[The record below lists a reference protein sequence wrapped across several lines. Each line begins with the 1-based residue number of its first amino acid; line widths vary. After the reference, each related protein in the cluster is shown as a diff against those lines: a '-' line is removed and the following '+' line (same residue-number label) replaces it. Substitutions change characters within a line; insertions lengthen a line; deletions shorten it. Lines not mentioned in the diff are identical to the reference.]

1 RHKTFT
7 LCSFPLSIFCS
18 KLLFSGS
25 SMAKDGPNWDGLL
38 KWSLSHADGTRPT
51 RQLSEEDRKWFM
63 EAMQSQTL
71 DVVKRMKE
79 ITLVMQTPE
88 QVLVEHGV
96 TPDDIE
102 DLLDELQ
109 EHVESIDMA
118 NDLHSIGGLVPLLG
132 FLKNSHANIRAKA
145 ADVVSTIV
153 QNNPRSQ
160 ELVMEANG
168 LESLLSNF
176 ISDTD
181 VHARTQALSA
191 ISSLIRHNKP
201 GVTAFKLANGYAGLR
216 DAMAS
221 DSVRFQR
228 KALNLLQYLLQE
240 DDSDRSIA
248 TGLGFP
254 RLRAAGEAVGENNMF
269 AKRAEFTKGSCYT
282 CDWCWL
288 GDGSRWSS
296 SLRAVPDIYKEVKK
310 MEEEDECVE
319 NKQSTAASCSS
330 VSEGSGGGGG
340 SSFLKSSPAVA
351 SPPTVSPTHRRT
363 SGPIRRAKGGWTTE
377 EDETLRQA
385 VCTYNAKSWKKIAE
399 FFPDRTEVQCLHR
412 WQKVLNPDL
421 IKGPWTQE
429 EDEKI
434 VELVKKYGPAKWST
448 IAKSLE
454 GRIGKQCRESCY
466 IIEKGKENKS
476 EIGKTNIKKK
486 EREGNRVAIYIAT
499 ELKPTKKKKTNDSE
513 REMEGQGVYVPA
525 FRRKENAIDV
535 ERESWDELKRRI
547 NALVNKPTEDTVEVA
562 VVFVRECGALL
573 LDLSPRRFDV
583 IFDVFRRTVQEGD
596 LEFRRSNFEGYP
608 AVRDELD
615 LMDSDEKV
623 THVISLYDESD
634 PETSLDVYKPDP
646 EFHQNE
652 RKYEKLKRNIL
663 GEEVTDEQVEQE
675 DDEDE
680 RTLIQ
685 DHTETDLVSLRRTI
699 YQTIMST
706 LNFEEAGHKLLQIR
720 LEPGQEME
728 LCVMILECCAE
739 EKTYRPFYGH
749 LAQRFCLRGKTY
761 RECFENLFVQQY
773 ATVHRLETNKLKNV
787 AMFFAHVLA
796 TDALPWCV
804 LANVSLT
811 EEDTTSS
818 SRIFLKILFQE
829 LSEQMGMRALNEK
842 LQDPTMEETF
852 ESIFPKDHPK
862 NMRFSI
868 DFFTSIGLGD
878 ITEKL
883 RQLLI
888 KRQRINR

>member
-1 RHKTFT
+1 
-7 LCSFPLSIFCS
+7 
-18 KLLFSGS
+18 
-25 SMAKDGPNWDGLL
+25 MAKDGPNWDGLL

-51 RQLSEEDRKWFM
+51 RELSEEDRKWFM

-176 ISDTD
+176 TSDTD

-248 TGLGFP
+248 AGLGFP
-254 RLRAAGEAVGENNMF
+254 RVMMHLASSDDAETREAALRGLLELAREKN
-269 AKRAEFTKGSCYT
+269 
-282 CDWCWL
+282 
-288 GDGSRWSS
+288 DGSGSS
-296 SLRAVPDIYKEVKK
+296 SIEKGDEKGEEVKK
-310 MEEEDECVE
+310 MEEEEEDECVE

-340 SSFLKSSPAVA
+340 SSFLKSPPAVA

-377 EDETLRQA
+377 EDETLRRA

-454 GRIGKQCRESCY
+454 GRIGKQCRERWHNHLNPG
-466 IIEKGKENKS
+466 INKEAWTPEEELALMNAHRVHGNRWAEIAKVLPGRTDNSIKNHWNSSLKKKS
-476 EIGKTNIKKK
+476 EFYQANGALPPSAAKNGVLDSATKRPLFYQRRDSAIQINKPDEDGRHQLNSSAPL
-486 EREGNRVAIYIAT
+486 EEVVAASPLTSDQLPRPEPSPENGYHIYYKNHQT
-499 ELKPTKKKKTNDSE
+499 EYSMASE
-513 REMEGQGVYVPA
+513 ADKQRMYGYECGCSPSASPVIFFTPPPPS
-525 FRRKENAIDV
+525 RKEYFNGLRPTSP
-535 ERESWDELKRRI
+535 ESYLREAARTFPNTPSIFRKRR
-547 NALVNKPTEDTVEVA
+547 
-562 VVFVRECGALL
+562 
-573 LDLSPRRFDV
+573 
-583 IFDVFRRTVQEGD
+583 RRTVVVVSDSDNKAAKTDEETAKEAVVVVDQKVNEISESPDCEEEKEGND
-596 LEFRRSNFEGYP
+596 GSNAYNLSPPYRIRSKRTAVFKSRQLEF
-608 AVRDELD
+608 
-615 LMDSDEKV
+615 
-623 THVISLYDESD
+623 IS
-634 PETSLDVYKPDP
+634 PE
-646 EFHQNE
+646 
-652 RKYEKLKRNIL
+652 
-663 GEEVTDEQVEQE
+663 
-675 DDEDE
+675 
-680 RTLIQ
+680 
-685 DHTETDLVSLRRTI
+685 
-699 YQTIMST
+699 
-706 LNFEEAGHKLLQIR
+706 
-720 LEPGQEME
+720 
-728 LCVMILECCAE
+728 E
-739 EKTYRPFYGH
+739 EKADDDT
-749 LAQRFCLRGKTY
+749 KSS
-761 RECFENLFVQQY
+761 E
-773 ATVHRLETNKLKNV
+773 KDK
-787 AMFFAHVLA
+787 VL
-796 TDALPWCV
+796 DGGDSQLPV
-804 LANVSLT
+804 
-811 EEDTTSS
+811 
-818 SRIFLKILFQE
+818 
-829 LSEQMGMRALNEK
+829 
-842 LQDPTMEETF
+842 
-852 ESIFPKDHPK
+852 
-862 NMRFSI
+862 
-868 DFFTSIGLGD
+868 
-878 ITEKL
+878 
-883 RQLLI
+883 
-888 KRQRINR
+888 

>member
-1 RHKTFT
+1 
-7 LCSFPLSIFCS
+7 
-18 KLLFSGS
+18 
-25 SMAKDGPNWDGLL
+25 MAKDGPNWDGLL
-38 KWSLSHADGTRPT
+38 KWSLSHADGTQPT

-96 TPDDIE
+96 TPEDIE

-176 ISDTD
+176 TSDTD

-254 RLRAAGEAVGENNMF
+254 RLLAAGEAVGENNMF

-288 GDGSRWSS
+288 GDGSRWSF
-296 SLRAVPDIYKEVKK
+296 SLYLCLLPCEVKK

-434 VELVKKYGPAKWST
+434 VELVKKYGSAKWST

-454 GRIGKQCRESCY
+454 GRIGKQCRERWHNHLNPG
-466 IIEKGKENKS
+466 INKEAWTPEEEIALMNAHRVHGNKWAEIAKVLPGRTDNSIKNHWNSSLKKKS
-476 EIGKTNIKKK
+476 EFYQANGALPPSAAKNGVLDSATKRPLFYQRRDSAIQINKPDEDGKDQLKSSVPL
-486 EREGNRVAIYIAT
+486 EEVVAASPLTSDQLPRPEPSPENGYHLYYKNPQT
-499 ELKPTKKKKTNDSE
+499 EYNMASE
-513 REMEGQGVYVPA
+513 ADKQRMYGYECGCSPSASPVIFFTPPPPS
-525 FRRKENAIDV
+525 RKEYINGLRPTSP
-535 ERESWDELKRRI
+535 ESYLREAARTFPNTPSIFRKRR
-547 NALVNKPTEDTVEVA
+547 
-562 VVFVRECGALL
+562 
-573 LDLSPRRFDV
+573 
-583 IFDVFRRTVQEGD
+583 RRTVVVSDSDNKAAKTDEEGTKEAVVVVVVD
-596 LEFRRSNFEGYP
+596 QKVNEISESPDIEEKESNDGSNAYNLSPPYRIRSKRTAVFKSRQLEF
-608 AVRDELD
+608 
-615 LMDSDEKV
+615 
-623 THVISLYDESD
+623 IS
-634 PETSLDVYKPDP
+634 PEEAKADD
-646 EFHQNE
+646 
-652 RKYEKLKRNIL
+652 
-663 GEEVTDEQVEQE
+663 
-675 DDEDE
+675 DDE
-680 RTLIQ
+680 TK
-685 DHTETDLVSLRRTI
+685 S
-699 YQTIMST
+699 S
-706 LNFEEAGHKLLQIR
+706 
-720 LEPGQEME
+720 
-728 LCVMILECCAE
+728 
-739 EKTYRPFYGH
+739 EKD
-749 LAQRFCLRGKTY
+749 K
-761 RECFENLFVQQY
+761 
-773 ATVHRLETNKLKNV
+773 
-787 AMFFAHVLA
+787 VL
-796 TDALPWCV
+796 DGGDSQLPV
-804 LANVSLT
+804 
-811 EEDTTSS
+811 
-818 SRIFLKILFQE
+818 
-829 LSEQMGMRALNEK
+829 
-842 LQDPTMEETF
+842 
-852 ESIFPKDHPK
+852 
-862 NMRFSI
+862 
-868 DFFTSIGLGD
+868 
-878 ITEKL
+878 
-883 RQLLI
+883 
-888 KRQRINR
+888 